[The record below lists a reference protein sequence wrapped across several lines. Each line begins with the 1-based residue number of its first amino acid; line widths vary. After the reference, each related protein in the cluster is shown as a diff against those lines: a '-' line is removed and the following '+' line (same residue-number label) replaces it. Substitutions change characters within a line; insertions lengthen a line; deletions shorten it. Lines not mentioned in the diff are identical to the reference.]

1 MQHIVAYN
9 WRERGSI
16 LVFEVVAIF
25 IFSMILLAILGNAV
39 LQFRVIKSAVARE
52 QAFHIAEAGVNYY
65 QWRLAHFATDYQNGT
80 GAAGPYVMD
89 YKDTDNQTVIGR
101 YSLTITPPPIG
112 STIVTI
118 ASTGWTLANPSVKR
132 TVTAR
137 YGVPSLAKYAVLT
150 NTDVWVGSTESVN
163 GQMHANG
170 GIRFDGTGNAPI
182 TSAKTT
188 YTCQTYHGCGPTTK
202 PGIWG
207 SASAATKN
215 FWQYPIANVDFSSIT
230 ANLATMKTDAQ
241 SNGIYLPP
249 SNAQGY
255 SLVFNSNSTVSIYK
269 VTSLRSHASGTDVNG
284 ASHSEDLDYNAR
296 SLQSTQ
302 ALPANGIMYIE
313 DRTWVEGVVSGR
325 VMVAAAKL
333 PYNAATA
340 PSILVPNNIT
350 YTVKDGSVTLGL
362 LAQKDIL
369 VTYYAPNNLE
379 IDAALIAQNGS
390 AQRYFFSGNT
400 KNTITIYGALASY
413 GVWTWSWSSGNSIT
427 SGYQN
432 TNTVYDNNLLY
443 APPPSFPLT
452 TDGYQQISWSS
463 D

>member
-1 MQHIVAYN
+1 
-9 WRERGSI
+9 
-16 LVFEVVAIF
+16 VFEVVAIF